1 MPRKERITVSLSQG
15 SARFLRAFRAKVH
28 SPSMSAL
35 FERIVADLQNRVEM
49 EQLEK
54 KIAAYYDGLADS
66 GVQEDSVWGALGE
79 ATLVSQVGEE
89 EHQRQ
94 LTGAVR

>member
-1 MPRKERITVSLSQG
+1 MARKERITVSLSQG

-35 FERIVADLQNRVEM
+35 FERIVADLQNRVET

-54 KIAAYYDGLADS
+54 RVAA
-66 GVQEDSVWGALGE
+66 
-79 ATLVSQVGEE
+79 
-89 EHQRQ
+89 
-94 LTGAVR
+94 